1 MKTKSFIPPP
11 GSRIVSLRSD
21 GRSKSEKL
29 VKKQLK
35 KAMTKVRKSR
45 VEKDEQLRQLDADWE
60 AVIPRKTL
68 APKTKRK
75 RALETAQCFEVP
87 WPDVHAEMDLSE
99 LITARV
105 SLAVTLTGL
114 FEEQHIGF
122 YKDAD
127 SACTALS
134 AIITTLRS
142 PAQSSEDHHNDSI
155 RLSQI
160 MFATTHMESAVE
172 LLTCKMLDPT
182 SPQHYLYGGG
192 PLLLRIDTG
201 PHWKSIE
208 NKISVEVQAVKT
220 LVVIGDMLVRGI
232 KDGQWEFVRGVLE
245 SVGVFGSAKGNESD
259 TRRIHLLTK
268 TDFLRC
274 IEKRKDTYTDF
285 RMNES
290 RAQAIVNTL
299 LLCLSFPST
308 LIKLMHFSRI
318 IILLLPAAKTL
329 RPIAYSSL
337 LVQVFLPLLSA
348 RARVTSRHVTAT
360 KSPTRFP
367 QKTVP
372 AATRS
377 HRAALHQ
384 GA

>member
-29 VKKQLK
+29 AKKQLK

-68 APKTKRK
+68 APKSKRK
-75 RALETAQCFEVP
+75 RALETAQRFEVP

-114 FEEQHIGF
+114 FEERHIGF

-142 PAQSSEDHHNDSI
+142 PALSSEDQHRDSI
-155 RLSQI
+155 WLSQI
-160 MFATTHMESAVE
+160 MFVITHMESAVE

-182 SPQHYLYGGG
+182 SSQNYLYGGG

-208 NKISVEVQAVKT
+208 NKIFVEVQTVKT

-245 SVGVFGSAKGNESD
+245 SVGVFGSTKGNESD
-259 TRRIHLLTK
+259 TRGIHLLTK
-268 TDFLRC
+268 TDFLRY
-274 IEKRKDTYTDF
+274 IEKREATYTDF

-299 LLCLSFPST
+299 LLS
-308 LIKLMHFSRI
+308 
-318 IILLLPAAKTL
+318 
-329 RPIAYSSL
+329 
-337 LVQVFLPLLSA
+337 
-348 RARVTSRHVTAT
+348 
-360 KSPTRFP
+360 
-367 QKTVP
+367 
-372 AATRS
+372 
-377 HRAALHQ
+377 
-384 GA
+384 